1 MRWKLRSVSGHW
13 NAACRRRWWT
23 LGAYLWPL
31 IVKEKF
37 WGVPFSSI
45 LTLVFPSLCICKR
58 EKWLPS
64 SSLPSP
70 TGMFSLPSYSEIY
83 WTGSACFTRGLRP
96 VAGLCGPSVGA
107 PEVLCQI
114 RRPPCPCTARR
125 RVSVLCKTSPREE
138 LRKRSCCCCRHR
150 QVAQVCPS
158 LCGPRDGS
166 PPGSAVPGSLQATT
180 LEWVAISFSNA
191 WKWKVKVKLLQ
202 SCPTLCDPRDGSP
215 PGSPSLGFSRQGYWS
230 GLPLPSPEKTEWSHL
245 PFFLR
250 DTHKPTLWPLRDP
263 RSVCAALLHSLF
275 WNNRE
280 L

>member
-1 MRWKLRSVSGHW
+1 MPLLLLAKWDGKLRSLSGHW
-13 NAACRRRWWT
+13 NAACGTRWWT

-37 WGVPFSSI
+37 WGVPFSSV
-45 LTLVFPSLCICKR
+45 LTLVFSSLCICKR

-114 RRPPCPCTARR
+114 RWPPCPCTARR
-125 RVSVLCKTSPREE
+125 CVSVLCKTSPREE
-138 LRKRSCCCCRHR
+138 LRKRSCCCRRR
-150 QVAQVCPS
+150 QAAQACPS
-158 LCGPRDGS
+158 PCG
-166 PPGSAVPGSLQATT
+166 
-180 LEWVAISFSNA
+180 
-191 WKWKVKVKLLQ
+191 
-202 SCPTLCDPRDGSP
+202 PRDGSP

-245 PFFLR
+245 PFLP
-250 DTHKPTLWPLRDP
+250 DTHKPTLWPLRDL